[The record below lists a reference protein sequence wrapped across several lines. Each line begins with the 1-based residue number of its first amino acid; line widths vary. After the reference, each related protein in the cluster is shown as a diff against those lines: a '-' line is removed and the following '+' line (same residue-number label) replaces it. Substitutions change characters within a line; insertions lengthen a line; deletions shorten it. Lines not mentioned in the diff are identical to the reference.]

1 MTWPL
6 SRGATLLF
14 SLVLLLQ
21 VASGFVFLH
30 NLNAI
35 RQANV
40 WVMHT
45 HDVLLEF
52 ERLQS
57 AITRAETAVRGYII
71 TGNEQLAE
79 AHQRSVDEVAGHFTR
94 LGALVA
100 DNPAQVSDLARLEA
114 KAQERLAVLQA
125 AEELRRDKGLAGV
138 LENANGRGLQLM
150 QEIRALVEELTSHER
165 GLLASRERETTASF
179 HAAIAAIV
187 MASAA
192 GVVLIGALLV
202 LIARELKARVHAQAV
217 AQRERQSLQVT
228 LSSIGDAVIVVD
240 VRERVT
246 FVNRAAEQLTQW
258 TLAEAMGLPLH
269 EVFKIINESTRA
281 VEEGPAARALR
292 EGVVVGLA
300 NHTILITKDGHEISI
315 DDSAAPIRDES
326 GAVSGVVLVFR
337 DITARRRLEVL
348 AKQQHESL
356 VVAERRKDEFLAMLA
371 HELRNPIA
379 PIANALQLMALKSPS
394 PEELS
399 ELHDIMD
406 RQIGQMRRLIDDLLD
421 ISRISS
427 GKFDLHLE
435 TVELASVLRSAID
448 TSRPLV
454 EAEGHTLTTNIP
466 PQPIFVRGD
475 QVRLAQVI
483 ANLLNNAAKYTQRG
497 GQIWLSVDERQ
508 DEVLIRVK
516 DTGVGISPEQL
527 RGVFEVFAQ
536 IDKSLTRSR
545 GGLGIGLNL
554 AKNIV
559 DMHGGS
565 IEAHSAGLG
574 KGTEFVVRLPKV
586 APVPGAA
593 PPSDGSAPL
602 GQLPERKILV
612 VDDMRASA
620 MVLSRLLTALG
631 QDVRT
636 AHDGVSA
643 LEAVEQ
649 ENFDLIFSDIAM
661 PGMSG
666 YELAQRLRAHA
677 GARRA
682 RLIALTGYGQEEDA
696 QRAARAG
703 FAEHLVKPVG
713 MDDLRS
719 ILERSL
725 GASSGH

>member
-21 VASGFVFLH
+21 IVSGFVFLH

-57 AITRAETAVRGYII
+57 AITGAEAAVRGYII

-79 AHQRSVDEVAGHFTR
+79 AHHHSVDDVAGHFTR
-94 LGALVA
+94 LGELVA

-125 AEELRRDKGLAGV
+125 AEDLRREKGLAGV

-150 QEIRALVEELTSHER
+150 QEIRELVEELTAHER

-202 LIARELKARVHAQAV
+202 LIARELKARVHAQAA

-240 VRERVT
+240 VQERVT

-258 TLAEAMGLPLH
+258 TPAEALGRPLH

-300 NHTILITKDGHEISI
+300 NHTVLIAKDGHEISI
-315 DDSAAPIRDES
+315 DDSAAPIRDQA

-435 TVELASVLRSAID
+435 TVELASVLRTRD
-448 TSRPLV
+448 R
-454 EAEGHTLTTNIP
+454 H
-466 PQPIFVRGD
+466 QPTAR
-475 QVRLAQVI
+475 
-483 ANLLNNAAKYTQRG
+483 
-497 GQIWLSVDERQ
+497 
-508 DEVLIRVK
+508 
-516 DTGVGISPEQL
+516 
-527 RGVFEVFAQ
+527 
-536 IDKSLTRSR
+536 RSR
-545 GGLGIGLNL
+545 G
-554 AKNIV
+554 
-559 DMHGGS
+559 
-565 IEAHSAGLG
+565 
-574 KGTEFVVRLPKV
+574 
-586 APVPGAA
+586 
-593 PPSDGSAPL
+593 
-602 GQLPERKILV
+602 
-612 VDDMRASA
+612 
-620 MVLSRLLTALG
+620 
-631 QDVRT
+631 
-636 AHDGVSA
+636 
-643 LEAVEQ
+643 
-649 ENFDLIFSDIAM
+649 
-661 PGMSG
+661 
-666 YELAQRLRAHA
+666 AHA
-677 GARRA
+677 DD
-682 RLIALTGYGQEEDA
+682 EHSP
-696 QRAARAG
+696 AADFR
-703 FAEHLVKPVG
+703 P
-713 MDDLRS
+713 R
-719 ILERSL
+719 
-725 GASSGH
+725 